1 MRIIT
6 KHISLAFR
14 HLANTLLTAVVIIT
28 ATGCVTENGE
38 CPVLPEEDKI
48 GVSLTIAGN
57 LPSGLSRANEP
68 GQDSEDTNG
77 EVGTL
82 AESYINI
89 NDLFIFTFALGE
101 EETIATNDSK
111 LKDILWSPNKKEIT
125 TPQSTIYSDG
135 ENVTLRTFLDSKK
148 YNTTDKFC
156 IVSVANAS
164 KWVDQTSLYTDLKP
178 GETTL
183 GDLQK
188 GLNYTNVLPKQSE
201 SNQVLNWIPNNETS
215 SGIPLFGIKRV
226 NLDGYNT
233 EIYNSGNPYDLGTVW
248 LLRAL
253 AKIEI
258 SVDEN
263 ANQDPIEGDPVDNI
277 EIESAHIKAG
287 NWNTGLQLIP
297 SPLTRME
304 GYATTGGTGQVETG
318 PVFNNHEYDPAQSS
332 NTLYFTKV
340 TSADGKES
348 FIAYVPEYDL
358 SNGKG
363 KDIIQIKLSGIDQT
377 FNLSVSPYS
386 DGLPSTG
393 TNPYWNCIL
402 RNHIYRYS
410 IKGVEI
416 DGSLTLL
423 TLKWTVCPMD
433 QVGITI
439 PPFD

>member
-1 MRIIT
+1 M
-6 KHISLAFR
+6 AFR
-14 HLANTLLTAVVIIT
+14 HLVNTFLTAVVIIT

-57 LPSGLSRANEP
+57 LPTGLSRANEP

-89 NDLFIFTFALGE
+89 NDLYIFTFELGKG
-101 EETIATNDSK
+101 ETVATTDSK

-148 YNTTDKFC
+148 YNTTDNFS

-164 KWVDQTSLYTDLKP
+164 EWVNQTSLYTGLKP

-188 GLNYTNVLPKQSE
+188 VLNYTNVLPKQSE
-201 SNQVLNWIPNNETS
+201 SNQVLSWIPNNATS

-253 AKIEI
+253 AKIAI

-263 ANQDPIEGDPVDNI
+263 INQGNPEGTYFDDI
-277 EIESAHIKAG
+277 EIEYARIKDG
-287 NWNTGLQLIP
+287 GWNTGLQLIP

-304 GYATTGGTGQVETG
+304 GYVTTGGTGQVETG
-318 PVFNNHEYDPAQSS
+318 PNFNNHEYDPTQSS
-332 NTLYFTKV
+332 NILYFTKV

-358 SNGKG
+358 SNGK
-363 KDIIQIKLSGIDQT
+363 DIIQIKLAGIDQT
-377 FNLSVSPYS
+377 FNLSVSPYT

-393 TNPYWNCIL
+393 TDPYWNCIL
-402 RNHIYRYS
+402 RNHIYRYA

>member
-14 HLANTLLTAVVIIT
+14 HLVNTLLIAAVIIT

-48 GVSLTIAGN
+48 GVSLTIAGS
-57 LPSGLSRANEP
+57 LSSGTTRAP
-68 GQDSEDTNG
+68 GEDSEDTNG

-89 NDLFIFTFALGE
+89 NDLYIFTFELEKGE
-101 EETIATNDSK
+101 TVATTDSK

-148 YNTTDKFC
+148 YNTTDNFC

-164 KWVDQTSLYTDLKP
+164 EWVNQTSLYTGLKP

-183 GDLQK
+183 GNLQTE
-188 GLNYTNVLPKQSE
+188 LNYTNVLPEQSE
-201 SNQVLNWIPNNETS
+201 SNQVLSWIPNNETS

-258 SVDEN
+258 SVDKD
-263 ANQDPIEGDPVDNI
+263 ANQDPLEGDPVDNI

-287 NWNTGLQLIP
+287 GWNTGLQLIP
-297 SPLTRME
+297 SPLTRMI
-304 GYATTGGTGQVETG
+304 GYANTGGTGQVETG
-318 PVFNNHEYDPAQSS
+318 PIFNDHEYDPAQSS
-332 NTLYFTKV
+332 NTIYFTKV

-363 KDIIQIKLSGIDQT
+363 KDIIQIELAGIKQP
-377 FNLSVSPYS
+377 FNLSVSPYT
-386 DGLPSTG
+386 DGIPSTG
-393 TNPYWNCIL
+393 TDPYWNCIL
-402 RNHIYRYS
+402 RNHIYRYA